1 MVMIEWKNKSKIFT
15 IKSKK
20 RFSKSNKFNK
30 GTELK
35 FKIYKDGFSIQKWSG
50 KKSLETLSTGKMSKL
65 KLFKILINNKFLSM
79 KN

>member
-1 MVMIEWKNKSKIFT
+1 MVMIEWKNKFKILT
-15 IKSKK
+15 IKLKK

-30 GTELK
+30 EIGLK

-50 KKSLETLSTGKMSKL
+50 KKSLETLSTEKMSKL

-79 KN
+79 KS